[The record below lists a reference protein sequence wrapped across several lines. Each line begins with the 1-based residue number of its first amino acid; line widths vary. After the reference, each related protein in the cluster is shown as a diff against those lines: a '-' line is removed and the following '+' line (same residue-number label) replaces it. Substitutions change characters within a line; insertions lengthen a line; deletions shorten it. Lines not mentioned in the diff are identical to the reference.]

1 MRLQMLRKLK
11 KQMSSLVEGS
21 ETERHRE
28 LIYFYQQF
36 SFTTNW
42 DHTNSTNHAIGVRQI
57 NGQSYIF
64 DSGRKS
70 AIKLDTVYDIAYSL
84 GQCCDWYE
92 FDIIICLLFQFAD
105 NINSSLV
112 IFTLFSIPEVCVFIH
127 TLALSLFS

>member
-1 MRLQMLRKLK
+1 LETSDATKKAIIIGGIAPGANMRLPMLRKIK
-11 KQMSSLVEGS
+11 KQMNSTVKSSEI
-21 ETERHRE
+21 EKQRE
-28 LIYFYQQF
+28 SIYFYQQF

-64 DSGRKS
+64 DSCRKS

-92 FDIIICLLFQFAD
+92 FDIII
-105 NINSSLV
+105 
-112 IFTLFSIPEVCVFIH
+112 
-127 TLALSLFS
+127 